1 MFSAASA
8 VVDHLRDWYEGSD
21 KIVSMGVFSDG
32 SYGIATGLMSSFPVR
47 CKNFTYEIVKDFEL
61 SEFCKEKIAIT
72 VKELQGEI
80 EDAQLGQ

>member
-1 MFSAASA
+1 
-8 VVDHLRDWYEGSD
+8 
-21 KIVSMGVFSDG
+21 
-32 SYGIATGLMSSFPVR
+32 MSSFPVR

-80 EDAQLGQ
+80 EDAQLGQWDATDRIQQLNDWFLIWT